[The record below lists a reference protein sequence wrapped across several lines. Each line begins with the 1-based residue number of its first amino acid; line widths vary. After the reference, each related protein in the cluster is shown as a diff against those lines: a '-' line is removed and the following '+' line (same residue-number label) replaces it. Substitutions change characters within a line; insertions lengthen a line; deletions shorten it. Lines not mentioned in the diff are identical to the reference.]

1 MGLEKYESKQQQ
13 VLKGASRIYPLITRF
28 DMLTPALQD
37 KVEEWHATED
47 TCSFK
52 VKGFTVALRI
62 VERVENKH
70 IKITG
75 DNVAGGLP
83 VDFSFWIQLHEV
95 SDADTRMRMV
105 LHAELNMMMRMMLG
119 SKLQE
124 GLDKAIEGLAM
135 AFNQM
140 P

>member
-13 VLKGASRIYPLITRF
+13 IFKSAARIFPFISRF

-37 KVEEWHATED
+37 KVEEWSATED

-70 IKITG
+70 IKIAG
-75 DNVAGGLP
+75 DDGVGVP

-95 SDADTRMRMV
+95 SESDTRIRMV
-105 LHAELNMMMRMMLG
+105 LHAELNMMMRMMVG
-119 SKLQE
+119 SKIQG
-124 GLDKAIEGLAM
+124 GLDKAVEGLAQ
-135 AFNQM
+135 AFNQLA
-140 P
+140 